1 MGRLSSSANLSF
13 QIIVCVELGFLICSR
28 TMRFLRIMRRRTGP

>member
-13 QIIVCVELGFLICSR
+13 QIIDCIELGFLVFSR
-28 TMRFLRIMRRRTGP
+28 TGRFLRIMRRRTGQ